1 MKIVIV
7 RYNAGNTLSVKLAVQ
22 RLGFDAVVSDDPQRI
37 KDADKVIFP
46 GQGEASTAMHYL
58 RERGLDALLKEL
70 KQPLLGICLGLQL
83 MADSTDENNAGGL
96 GLISGRIKKFPP
108 KRKVPHMGWNTI
120 RGLKGRLFK
129 DVAEN
134 SFVYFVHSYYL
145 EPLACTTATTDYIL
159 PFSAAVQRDN
169 FYAVQFHP
177 EKSAAVGEHIL
188 KNFLTL

>member
-22 RLGFDAVVSDDPQRI
+22 RLGFDAVVSDDPKRI

-46 GQGEASTAMHYL
+46 GQGEASTAMQYL
-58 RERGLDALLKEL
+58 RERGLDTLLKEL

-96 GLISGRIKKFPP
+96 GLIPGRIKKFPP

-120 RGLKGRLFK
+120 RGLKGSLFK
-129 DVAEN
+129 DVAED

-145 EPLACTTATTDYIL
+145 EPLAYTTATTDYIL

-177 EKSAAVGEHIL
+177 EKSAAVGEQIL
-188 KNFLTL
+188 NNFLTL